1 VSTDSETSP
10 PRESGPSIQELRLE
24 LRDAEASLSDA
35 SRRLRRIAEG
45 LRALLETDLAE
56 EMREHLQRLY
66 RTARR

>member
-1 VSTDSETSP
+1 MSIDNETAP